1 MEEGGTGRFA
11 GHARSRAQEVL
22 EQILSSKDARAL
34 VGMSQKT
41 YSDQPILRTGA
52 DFARERAQRR
62 KEGRDAARIAREQ
75 RVERRHQQ
83 PPAAAIRQTGEA
95 GSVAT
100 ASSWP
105 SFSFVMPGLDARE
118 DSDPANSELPPA
130 LQELRRLEGDGLRL
144 ERDTKN
150 RFDHWAIRVLDA
162 RGRRLGFLPAD
173 NNEIIARLMDGGKRI
188 VGEVLSV
195 EDVSGWA
202 RIGMAVWLDD

>member
-1 MEEGGTGRFA
+1 MADNTLAPLDLGTAGGLLAAMHGNGPA
-11 GHARSRAQEVL
+11 GVEVP
-22 EQILSSKDARAL
+22 
-34 VGMSQKT
+34 T
-41 YSDQPILRTGA
+41 PY
-52 DFARERAQRR
+52 AQRICLLP
-62 KEGRDAARIAREQ
+62 DV
-75 RVERRHQQ
+75 RVAGTSH
-83 PPAAAIRQTGEA
+83 IDGIGEL
-95 GSVAT
+95 
-100 ASSWP
+100 ASQ
-105 SFSFVMPGLDARE
+105 LH
-118 DSDPANSELPPA
+118 
-130 LQELRRLEGDGLRL
+130 EGDGLRL

>member
-144 ERDTKN
+144 GELFCRQ
-150 RFDHWAIRVLDA
+150 A
-162 RGRRLGFLPAD
+162 RLAQRKRGYPHENAFVRQPRPCGLPSLSLPA
-173 NNEIIARLMDGGKRI
+173 NLQGPWEP
-188 VGEVLSV
+188 
-195 EDVSGWA
+195 
-202 RIGMAVWLDD
+202 